1 MNYLTT
7 YERRF
12 FALLK
17 VVEQQPRCSS
27 RQEAHDLLLKGW
39 ILVCKDQLLPK
50 GLVEKMF
57 FRNLSPKHGWHDLD
71 KNPCYWDSKTSP
83 GVRIYLHDDGEIVM
97 QRINDTGQQEILFH
111 KKSAIKAHRNTTTQ
125 L

>member
-17 VVEQQPRCSS
+17 IIEQQPRCSN
-27 RQEAHDLLLKGW
+27 RQEAHDQLLKVW
-39 ILVCKDQLLPK
+39 ILVCQEHLLPK
-50 GLVEKMF
+50 GLIEKMF
-57 FRNLSPKHGWHDLD
+57 FRSLSAQHGWHDLD
-71 KNPCYWDSKTSP
+71 KDPCYWDSKTSP
-83 GVRIYLHDDGEIVM
+83 GVRIYLHDNGEIVI
-97 QRINDTGQQEILFH
+97 QRINDAGQHEILFH
-111 KKSAIKAHRNTTTQ
+111 KKSAIHACKKSTTP